1 MATRRSEAINNK
13 ISSPKAGKLSFL
25 TPDFSEDPQF
35 TSMNTMESKI
45 IGDKNFLSPRDH
57 KLVHDLSLS
66 SLQTSTQHSINFKN
80 SFCAPSPKRSSLL
93 PSNLNSHHN
102 KTNSMKTSLR
112 LEDKLKD
119 LEHSSVLRHSEFI
132 KLDEDEDF
140 ITVPKTE
147 IREPIVFEGPDDI
160 KIPQLKWCA
169 YCKAEVMTKVSYIN
183 TSKTFWS
190 AVGIFLTGG
199 VFGCF
204 MLPYMTNSCKGAR
217 LQCHKCERVLA

>member
-1 MATRRSEAINNK
+1 MATRRSENINNK
-13 ISSPKAGKLSFL
+13 ISSPKAGNPSFL
-25 TPDFSEDPQF
+25 TPDFSDDPHF

-45 IGDKNFLSPRDH
+45 IGEKNFLSPRDQ
-57 KLVHDLSLS
+57 KLAHDLSLS

-80 SFCAPSPKRSSLL
+80 SFCGPSPKRSFSI
-93 PSNLNSHHN
+93 SKNLNFHHN
-102 KTNSMKTSLR
+102 KTDSIRTSLR

-132 KLDEDEDF
+132 RLEEDEDF
-140 ITVPKTE
+140 VTVPKAQ
-147 IREPIVFEGPDDI
+147 IREPISFEGPDDL

-169 YCKAEVMTKVSYIN
+169 YCKAEVMTKVSYVN

-217 LQCHKCERVLA
+217 IHCHRCERVLA